1 MRGGLVIKIKENII
15 LHIYI
20 IKMTPCINAIIKG
33 GFIGL
38 IITTAYLP
46 IREINILKEKIRNED
61 LKYEERQKKIKGKF

>member
-1 MRGGLVIKIKENII
+1 ML
-15 LHIYI
+15 
-20 IKMTPCINAIIKG
+20 CINTIIKG

-61 LKYEERQKKIKGKF
+61 LKYEERQKNLKGKF